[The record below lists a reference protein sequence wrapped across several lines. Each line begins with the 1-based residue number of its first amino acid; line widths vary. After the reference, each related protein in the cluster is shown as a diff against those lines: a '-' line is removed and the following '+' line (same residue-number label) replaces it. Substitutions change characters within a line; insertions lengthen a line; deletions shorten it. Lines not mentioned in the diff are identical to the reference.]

1 MSGHGSLAQKAFC
14 EDRSSKHSQILLRGK
29 DLKKKRQQNAGF
41 CSSHC
46 LVTSGSFIAV
56 MRMIY

>member
-29 DLKKKRQQNAGF
+29 DLKKKKDNKMLAF
-41 CSSHC
+41 A
-46 LVTSGSFIAV
+46 AV
-56 MRMIY
+56 IVW